1 MTPCARPK
9 RPRIPPLGRASRSS
23 PTGADPARAARACD
37 DDIRGN
43 IRDSRLEWPVVSS
56 NYARDKPASLGTL
69 LATSREAAA
78 RLAGTAIDREQ
89 WRRVVGERIAA
100 RTEPGPKRGR
110 ELTVFVASASWAQ
123 ELSLLVNEIVARL
136 KTANVYVDTVRFRVR
151 EIAPPL
157 RDPAAP
163 KPASRKAALPAPLLA
178 HLEGIADLELR
189 DAIGEAA
196 ALWLGREETRAPQS
210 STTLARPSARTPR
223 AAESQSARSDRTPS
237 SARARVK
244 GKP

>member
-1 MTPCARPK
+1 MPSPARPF
-9 RPRIPPLGRASRSS
+9 RNFQPPTPKKAALRYAGSS
-23 PTGADPARAARACD
+23 
-37 DDIRGN
+37 
-43 IRDSRLEWPVVSS
+43 VSS
-56 NYARDKPASLGTL
+56 KSTRDKPASLGNL

-123 ELSLLVNEIVARL
+123 ELSLLVNEIVVRL
-136 KTANVYVDTVRFRVR
+136 KAAHVHVDTVRFRVR

-163 KPASRKAALPAPLLA
+163 KRASRKAPLPVKLQERLA
-178 HLEGIADLELR
+178 TIDDEELR

-196 ALWLGREETRAPQS
+196 SLWLAREEPIGAASPTSGP
-210 STTLARPSARTPR
+210 PSARSPR
-223 AAESQSARSDRTPS
+223 AAESRSARSDRTPS
-237 SARARVK
+237 SAHVRAR

>member
-1 MTPCARPK
+1 
-9 RPRIPPLGRASRSS
+9 
-23 PTGADPARAARACD
+23 
-37 DDIRGN
+37 
-43 IRDSRLEWPVVSS
+43 VSS
-56 NYARDKPASLGTL
+56 KSTRDKPASLGTL

-123 ELSLLVNEIVARL
+123 ELSLLVNEIVLRL
-136 KTANVYVDTVRFRVR
+136 KAARVYVDTVRFRVR

-163 KPASRKAALPAPLLA
+163 KRASRKAALPTGLLVQ
-178 HLEGIADLELR
+178 LERIADRELR
-189 DAIGEAA
+189 DA
-196 ALWLGREETRAPQS
+196 TK
-210 STTLARPSARTPR
+210 RPRMPPR
-223 AAESQSARSDRTPS
+223 AELLLQRRQALEALEPLNRETLIRTVH
-237 SARARVK
+237 RRLLV
-244 GKP
+244 

>member
-1 MTPCARPK
+1 M
-9 RPRIPPLGRASRSS
+9 SS
-23 PTGADPARAARACD
+23 KFTR
-37 DDIRGN
+37 
-43 IRDSRLEWPVVSS
+43 E
-56 NYARDKPASLGTL
+56 KPASLGAL

-123 ELSLLVNEIVARL
+123 ELSLLVNEIILRL
-136 KTANVYVDTVRFRVR
+136 KTANVYVDTIRFRVR
-151 EIAPPL
+151 EIAAPL

-163 KPASRKAALPAPLLA
+163 KPASRKAALPAKLSQQLA
-178 HLEGIADLELR
+178 GIEDQELR
-189 DAIGEAA
+189 EAIAEAA
-196 ALWLGREETRAPQS
+196 ALWLAREDPKTAPGS
-210 STTLARPSARTPR
+210 ATSAPPSARSPR
-223 AAESQSARSDRTPS
+223 AAESRTARSDRAPPS
-237 SARARVK
+237 GRARVK

>member
-1 MTPCARPK
+1 
-9 RPRIPPLGRASRSS
+9 
-23 PTGADPARAARACD
+23 
-37 DDIRGN
+37 
-43 IRDSRLEWPVVSS
+43 VSS
-56 NYARDKPASLGTL
+56 KSTRDKPASLGSL

-123 ELSLLVNEIVARL
+123 ELSLLVNEIVVRL
-136 KTANVYVDTVRFRVR
+136 KAAHVHVDTVRFRVR

-163 KPASRKAALPAPLLA
+163 KPASRKAALPAKLVA
-178 HLEGIADLELR
+178 HLAEIEDLELR
-189 DAIGEAA
+189 DAVAEAA
-196 ALWLGREETRAPQS
+196 ALWLAREEAPTHPGSATSTRPA
-210 STTLARPSARTPR
+210 ARSPR
-223 AAESQSARSDRTPS
+223 AAESRSARSDRTPS
-237 SARARVK
+237 SGRARAK

>member
-1 MTPCARPK
+1 M
-9 RPRIPPLGRASRSS
+9 
-23 PTGADPARAARACD
+23 
-37 DDIRGN
+37 
-43 IRDSRLEWPVVSS
+43 
-56 NYARDKPASLGTL
+56 RDKPASLGSL

-123 ELSLLVNEIVARL
+123 ELSLLVNEIVVRL
-136 KTANVYVDTVRFRVR
+136 KAAHVHVDTVRFRVR

-163 KPASRKAALPAPLLA
+163 KPASRKAALPAKLVA
-178 HLEGIADLELR
+178 HLSEIADLELR
-189 DAIGEAA
+189 DAVAEAA
-196 ALWLGREETRAPQS
+196 ALWLAREEPPTPPGSATS
-210 STTLARPSARTPR
+210 ARPAARSPR
-223 AAESQSARSDRTPS
+223 AAESRSAHSGRIPS
-237 SARARVK
+237 SGRVRVK

>member
-1 MTPCARPK
+1 
-9 RPRIPPLGRASRSS
+9 
-23 PTGADPARAARACD
+23 
-37 DDIRGN
+37 
-43 IRDSRLEWPVVSS
+43 VSS
-56 NYARDKPASLGTL
+56 KYTREKPASLGAL

-136 KTANVYVDTVRFRVR
+136 KTAQVFVDTVRFRVR

-163 KPASRKAALPAPLLA
+163 KPASRKAALPSGLA
-178 HLEGIADLELR
+178 SRLGQIEDRELR

-196 ALWLGREETRAPQS
+196 ALWLARDEPADAGAPTS
-210 STTLARPSARTPR
+210 KRLGVRNPR
-223 AAESQSARSDRTPS
+223 AAESQSAHSDRKPS
-237 SARARVK
+237 SGRVRAR

>member
-1 MTPCARPK
+1 
-9 RPRIPPLGRASRSS
+9 
-23 PTGADPARAARACD
+23 
-37 DDIRGN
+37 
-43 IRDSRLEWPVVSS
+43 VSAKS
-56 NYARDKPASLGTL
+56 TRDKPVSLGTL

-123 ELSLLVNEIVARL
+123 ELSLLVNEIVVRL
-136 KTANVYVDTVRFRVR
+136 KTAHVYVDSVRFRVR
-151 EIAPPL
+151 EIAAPL

-163 KPASRKAALPAPLLA
+163 KPASRKAALPAKLLQQ
-178 HLEGIADLELR
+178 LGRIEDLELR

-196 ALWLGREETRAPQS
+196 ALWLAREDASAQGA
-210 STTLARPSARTPR
+210 STSAKPGVRSPR
-223 AAESQSARSDRTPS
+223 AAGSQSARSDRKPS
-237 SARARVK
+237 SGRARSK
-244 GKP
+244 DRP

>member
-1 MTPCARPK
+1 MSYK
-9 RPRIPPLGRASRSS
+9 
-23 PTGADPARAARACD
+23 PT
-37 DDIRGN
+37 
-43 IRDSRLEWPVVSS
+43 
-56 NYARDKPASLGTL
+56 RDKPASLGTL

-123 ELSLLVNEIVARL
+123 ELSLLVNEIVVRL
-136 KTANVYVDTVRFRVR
+136 KAAHVHVDTVRFRVR
-151 EIAPPL
+151 AIAAPL

-163 KPASRKAALPAPLLA
+163 KPASRKAVLPAKLMQ
-178 HLEGIADLELR
+178 HLSQIEDHELR

-196 ALWLGREETRAPQS
+196 ALWLAREDTPASSGSPTSTRPGVRS
-210 STTLARPSARTPR
+210 PR
-223 AAESQSARSDRTPS
+223 AAESRTARSDRTPS
-237 SARARVK
+237 SARVRSK

>member
-1 MTPCARPK
+1 M
-9 RPRIPPLGRASRSS
+9 
-23 PTGADPARAARACD
+23 
-37 DDIRGN
+37 
-43 IRDSRLEWPVVSS
+43 
-56 NYARDKPASLGTL
+56 RDKPASLGSL

-123 ELSLLVNEIVARL
+123 ELSLLVSEIVVRL
-136 KTANVYVDTVRFRVR
+136 KAANVHVDTVRFRVR
-151 EIAPPL
+151 EIAAPL

-163 KPASRKAALPAPLLA
+163 KPASRKAVLPAKLVQRLN
-178 HLEGIADLELR
+178 EIEDLELR

-196 ALWLGREETRAPQS
+196 ALWLARDEIEAGSGPSTSAP
-210 STTLARPSARTPR
+210 PSARNPR
-223 AAESQSARSDRTPS
+223 AAGSRSARSDRTPS
-237 SARARVK
+237 SGRARVK

>member
-1 MTPCARPK
+1 
-9 RPRIPPLGRASRSS
+9 
-23 PTGADPARAARACD
+23 
-37 DDIRGN
+37 
-43 IRDSRLEWPVVSS
+43 VSS
-56 NYARDKPASLGTL
+56 KYTREKPASLGAL
-69 LATSREAAA
+69 LANSREAAA

-136 KTANVYVDTVRFRVR
+136 KTAQVFVDTVRFRVR

-163 KPASRKAALPAPLLA
+163 KPASRKAALPSALLA
-178 HLEGIADLELR
+178 RLGEIKDGELR

-196 ALWLGREETRAPQS
+196 ALWLARDETADAGAPTS
-210 STTLARPSARTPR
+210 KRLGVRSPR
-223 AAESQSARSDRTPS
+223 AAESRSAHSDRKPS
-237 SARARVK
+237 SGRVRVR

>member
-1 MTPCARPK
+1 
-9 RPRIPPLGRASRSS
+9 
-23 PTGADPARAARACD
+23 
-37 DDIRGN
+37 
-43 IRDSRLEWPVVSS
+43 VSS
-56 NYARDKPASLGTL
+56 KHQRDKPASLGAL

-123 ELSLLVNEIVARL
+123 ELSLLVNEIVLRL

-157 RDPAAP
+157 RSPTAP
-163 KPASRKAALPAPLLA
+163 KPASRKVALPPNLQQRLDQ
-178 HLEGIADLELR
+178 IMDLELKG
-189 DAIGEAA
+189 AIGEAA
-196 ALWLGREETRAPQS
+196 ALWLAREELPAGKEALASGRVTS
-210 STTLARPSARTPR
+210 ARPGVRSPR
-223 AAESQSARSDRTPS
+223 AAESQIARSARIPS
-237 SARARVK
+237 SGRAKAK

>member
-1 MTPCARPK
+1 VSPK
-9 RPRIPPLGRASRSS
+9 S
-23 PTGADPARAARACD
+23 T
-37 DDIRGN
+37 
-43 IRDSRLEWPVVSS
+43 
-56 NYARDKPASLGTL
+56 RDKPASLGTL

-123 ELSLLVNEIVARL
+123 ELSLLVNEIVLRL
-136 KTANVYVDTVRFRVR
+136 KSAQVYVDTVRFRVR
-151 EIAPPL
+151 EIAAPL

-163 KPASRKAALPAPLLA
+163 KRASRKAVLPAGLLA
-178 HLEGIADLELR
+178 HLDQISDLELR
-189 DAIGEAA
+189 DAIAEAA
-196 ALWLGREETRAPQS
+196 ALWIARDETPS
-210 STTLARPSARTPR
+210 SGPATSTRPGARSPR
-223 AAESQSARSDRTPS
+223 AAESRSAHSDRIPS
-237 SARARVK
+237 SARVRAK

>member
-1 MTPCARPK
+1 M
-9 RPRIPPLGRASRSS
+9 SS
-23 PTGADPARAARACD
+23 KH
-37 DDIRGN
+37 I
-43 IRDSRLEWPVVSS
+43 
-56 NYARDKPASLGTL
+56 RDKPASLGAL

-78 RLAGTAIDREQ
+78 RLAGTAIDHEQ

-136 KTANVYVDTVRFRVR
+136 KAANVHVDTVRFRVR
-151 EIAPPL
+151 EIAPKL

-163 KPASRKAALPAPLLA
+163 KPASRKAPLPPNLLER
-178 HLEGIADLELR
+178 LDRIVDEELR
-189 DAIGEAA
+189 EAIGEAA
-196 ALWLGREETRAPQS
+196 ALWLAREEAPASSSAVTSTRPGVRS
-210 STTLARPSARTPR
+210 PR
-223 AAESQSARSDRTPS
+223 AAESRTARSDRTPS
-237 SARARVK
+237 SGRVRSR